1 MMLDNSTSFI
11 WIHLLSGLLQRLFN
25 IIQIQEGHMIAHD
38 QFIFSKKYTHY
49 IETDD
54 DIIQAILLVKAA
66 WGSRNMIILL
76 VTCCDGFL
84 YLNNIK

>member
-1 MMLDNSTSFI
+1 
-11 WIHLLSGLLQRLFN
+11 
-25 IIQIQEGHMIAHD
+25 MIAHD

-66 WGSRNMIILL
+66 
-76 VTCCDGFL
+76 
-84 YLNNIK
+84 